1 MYAQT
6 AIIEYK
12 WYLSKAEFD
21 VNPPKLQSVIIVL
34 GTFPALLI
42 NLINSNIKLHR
53 TKPRWNKEWEWQKEL
68 WVKGTD
74 DGETTL
80 KSQLLKFLW

>member
-34 GTFPALLI
+34 GPFPA
-42 NLINSNIKLHR
+42 
-53 TKPRWNKEWEWQKEL
+53 
-68 WVKGTD
+68 
-74 DGETTL
+74 
-80 KSQLLKFLW
+80 